1 MDRDEEHKILQKIYR
16 EKSKKIAELE
26 DENKLLRRMGREMD
40 VVYEATKRDVDFR
53 QGKINFRD
61 SQLRDERD
69 ENRKLRAEL
78 KEIREIDKL
87 QGRG

>member
-26 DENKLLRRMGREMD
+26 DENELLRRMGKEMD
-40 VVYEATKRDVDFR
+40 KVYRATKKDVDFR

-78 KEIREIDKL
+78 KEIKEYL
-87 QGRG
+87 QGRE